1 MVNTAFALK
10 FTFEPAVP
18 VNCANNFIT
27 KVFIHRREY
36 TQTWQN
42 SGIESSVKIVCTCHF
57 PLWHGSDTVLDI
69 LYIEVK
75 TSSRGF

>member
-10 FTFEPAVP
+10 FTFEPTVP

-42 SGIESSVKIVCTCHF
+42 SGIESSVKIVCTPVLVTF
-57 PLWHGSDTVLDI
+57 PLGTVRI
-69 LYIEVK
+69 
-75 TSSRGF
+75 RC